1 MKALQ
6 VMSPNN
12 LQLIEKEKPT
22 IDSDTDVILKVM
34 AAGVCGSDVAILKG
48 HNPIATYPRILG
60 HEVTAKVFEIG
71 DKVTNVKVGDHVII
85 NQTESCGKCY
95 ACLHGRAN
103 VCADLKVRGVNID
116 GGYQQYFKI
125 PENSVYKL
133 DPALDF
139 KKAVLIEPYTISFHA
154 LSRGRVVKDDI
165 LLINGAGALGFSLLT
180 VAKSINCKIISI
192 DIDKEKLDSALNA
205 GADYVFNGTDSQLKE
220 KILSVTDGYGPTVC
234 IDSVCN
240 TKSVEFLLDI
250 VGNAGRI
257 VTMGFDER
265 PSNIAQLLITKK
277 EIDIIGSRL
286 QYENF
291 KNVIN
296 LFETNQIDPSDM
308 ISDVIDFRDVEKIKK
323 TIDSRNYKKII
334 LDFDI

>member
-12 LQLIEKEKPT
+12 LKLIEKEKPT
-22 IDSDTDVILKVM
+22 IENDNDVIIKVM
-34 AAGVCGSDVAILKG
+34 AAGVCGSDVSILKG

-60 HEVTAKVFEIG
+60 HEVTGQIVEIG
-71 DKVTNVKVGDHVII
+71 ANVQNIKIGDHVII
-85 NQTESCGKCY
+85 SQTESCGKCY
-95 ACLHGRAN
+95 ACLHGRSN

-116 GGYQQYFKI
+116 GGYQQYFKL
-125 PENSVYKL
+125 PATSVYKL
-133 DPALDF
+133 DLNLDY

-154 LSRGRVVKDDI
+154 LSRGRVVKDDL

-180 VAKSINCKIISI
+180 VAKSLKCKIISI
-192 DIDKEKLDSALNA
+192 DIDQEKLDSALNA
-205 GADYVFNGTDSQLKE
+205 GADYIFNGNDPKLKE
-220 KILSVTDGYGPTVC
+220 KILSVSDGYGPTVC

-291 KNVIN
+291 ENVID
-296 LFETNQIDPSDM
+296 LFETHQIDPSSM
-308 ISDVIDFRDVEKIKK
+308 ISHILDFREVDKILN
-323 TIDSRNYKKII
+323 TINSKNYKKII